1 MYIEQGNKQI
11 GADRQVTMK
20 EVKAHQKKLNSI
32 AKAMAKIPGIGEV
45 HVEVMHIWPG
55 ATH

>member
-1 MYIEQGNKQI
+1 
-11 GADRQVTMK
+11 MK